1 MLTVTC
7 HLIGLVMSMTMNIK
21 RWLLSTILIM
31 SVGMAS
37 MSHAQDTT
45 EFKVIYQN
53 STEAQVSDP
62 ARQLFK
68 DALTVEDFWGSL
80 RYFVTQKELSYCAI
94 ASSVVVLNSLD
105 IPAPAN
111 PDLYPYQLFNQ
122 DNIFTDQVLKIISPT
137 IVGYQGTTLDELNQL
152 LSTFTV
158 NVERVYASNSG
169 VDKFR
174 SDAIAA
180 LKSPNKRLLVN
191 FDRKA
196 LQQEGGGHVSP
207 VVAYHEAQDRFL
219 VLDVARYKLPSYWV
233 KSEHLFKA
241 MSGIDD
247 RAKRS
252 RGYVIV
258 GKKMNFKNDR

>member
-1 MLTVTC
+1 
-7 HLIGLVMSMTMNIK
+7 MNIK
-21 RWLLSTILIM
+21 VVLVKIISLVFVMM
-31 SVGMAS
+31 SFMAI
-37 MSHAQDTT
+37 AQEEP
-45 EFKVIYQN
+45 EFTVIYQN
-53 STEAQVSDP
+53 STEAPSNNL

-68 DALTVEDFWGSL
+68 EAQTTGDFWASL

-111 PDLYPYQLFNQ
+111 PNVYPYELFDQ
-122 DNIFTDQVLKIISPT
+122 DNIFTDKVLKIISPT
-137 IVGYQGTTLDELNQL
+137 IVGFQGTTLDEMSQI
-152 LSTFTV
+152 LSAYNV
-158 NVERVYASNSG
+158 NVERVYASNSRVEG
-169 VDKFR
+169 FR
-174 SDAIAA
+174 TAAIEA

-219 VLDVARYKLPSYWV
+219 ILDVARYKLPSYWV
-233 KSEHLFKA
+233 KTEHLFKA
-241 MSGIDD
+241 MSGVDNHS
-247 RAKRS
+247 KRS

-258 GKKMNFKNDR
+258 GKKMNFKSER